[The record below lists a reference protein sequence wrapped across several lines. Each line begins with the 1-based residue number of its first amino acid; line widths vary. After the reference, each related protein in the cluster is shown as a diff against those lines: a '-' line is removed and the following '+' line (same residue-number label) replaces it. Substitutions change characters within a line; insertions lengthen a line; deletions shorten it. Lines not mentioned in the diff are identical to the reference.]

1 MRFGRRL
8 MKRLTLP
15 LISAFSVFSFD
26 FLRKHG
32 MAMKNSE
39 INRPM
44 SIFARAG
51 ALFLTFALVV
61 TTFTGAGA
69 QAQMATA
76 QQISAARRAITEEQ
90 RITHVLNRLGFG
102 ARPGDVE
109 RVRRMGIERYIEGQ
123 LNPEQIA
130 DAGMDARLRN
140 LTVLTQTTP
149 ELLARYP
156 NPGQLIRQL
165 QRQGRLPAD
174 LAQIRQMREGQTPNN
189 ARTNTTPAN
198 GNAPATNGGAMPN
211 EDAMPNEGAAGQN
224 AQVSDAQRNEYRRA
238 IRQYYMENNLRQPG
252 RIVQELQS
260 ARIIRAAHSER
271 QLNEVMVDF
280 WMNHFNVFANKG
292 ADRWLL
298 PAYERDAIRPR
309 TMGNFRDLLQAT
321 AQSPAMLFYLDNF
334 QSVSPNANAGR
345 RGQGMG
351 GRRMRGGNR
360 RMMNRGLGGGGLGGG
375 QMRGQTGGQTSGQM
389 DAPAN
394 DQMTAPQQRRP
405 PQGQRR
411 ARGINENY
419 ARELLE
425 LHTLGVDGGY
435 TQQDIVEIARC
446 FTGWTI
452 FDPRGATVRGG
463 EMEGNPRVQRMAEMF
478 NATPGGFYFNP
489 LLHDDGEKTVL
500 GQRIPAG
507 GGINDGLRVLDI
519 LARHPSTARFIAT
532 KLARRFVTDNP
543 SPALVERVAS
553 AFTRSNGDIR
563 QTLRAIFASPEFSA
577 PETYRAKIKT
587 PFEVAVSAIRA
598 LGAET
603 NGGPALHQWIN
614 RMGEPLYQYQA
625 PTGYPDTAEHWVNT
639 GALLERLNYG
649 LALASN
655 SIAGTR
661 VNLAANNST
670 GEANHASLVD
680 AYLNTILGGD
690 VSPQTRA
697 TLLRQ
702 LSEPQTTTA
711 RVETNADTDDDEESS
726 ETRANEGGAMM
737 EMPRG
742 EGRRGGRRRNAQMN
756 VQANLSPAE
765 QMRARVIGL
774 ILGSP
779 EFQRQ

>member
-1 MRFGRRL
+1 L
-8 MKRLTLP
+8 IKRVP
-15 LISAFSVFSFD
+15 CFSFD
-26 FLRKHG
+26 FSGKL
-32 MAMKNSE
+32 MVPLMKNSE
-39 INRPM
+39 INRPV
-44 SIFARAG
+44 SFFARAG
-51 ALFLTFALVV
+51 ALFLSFALVV
-61 TTFTGAGA
+61 STFAVA
-69 QAQMATA
+69 QAQRTAMA
-76 QQISAARRAITEEQ
+76 QQTSTARRVALNEEQ

-109 RVRRMGIERYIEGQ
+109 RVRRMGLERYIEQQ

-130 DAGMDARLRN
+130 DASVEARLRN
-140 LTVLTQTTP
+140 LQVLTQTTA

-156 NPGQLIRQL
+156 APGQLIRQL
-165 QRQGRLPAD
+165 QRQGRLPED
-174 LAQIRQMREGQTPNN
+174 LAALRGMRGGQTRNN
-189 ARTNTTPAN
+189 AGMNTTPAN
-198 GNAPATNGGAMPN
+198 GNAPATNEGAMVN
-211 EDAMPNEGAAGQN
+211 ESASGQN
-224 AQVSDAQRNEYRRA
+224 APQISDAQRNEYRRA
-238 IRQYYMENNLRQPG
+238 VREYYRENNLQQPQ
-252 RIVQELQS
+252 RILQELQA

-271 QLNEVMVDF
+271 QLQEVMVDF
-280 WMNHFNVFANKG
+280 WMNHFNVYANKG

-309 TMGNFRDLLQAT
+309 TVARFRDLLQAT

-334 QSVSPNANAGR
+334 QSVSPNAPQMGR
-345 RGQGMG
+345 RGQGLRGML
-351 GRRMRGGNR
+351 GGNR
-360 RMMNRGLGGGGLGGG
+360 RMMNRGLGGG
-375 QMRGQTGGQTSGQM
+375 QMRGQMGAQT
-389 DAPAN
+389 N
-394 DQMTAPQQRRP
+394 DQMNAQQQRRP
-405 PQGQRR
+405 QQGQGRR
-411 ARGINENY
+411 RGINENY

-463 EMEGNPRVQRMAEMF
+463 EMEGNPRARRMAEMF
-478 NATPGGFYFNP
+478 NVTPGGFYFNP
-489 LLHDDGEKTVL
+489 LLHDDGEKIVL

-543 SPALVERVAS
+543 SPALVERVAA
-553 AFTRSNGDIR
+553 AFTRSDGDIR
-563 QTLRAIFASPEFSA
+563 QTLRAIFTSPEFFA

-598 LGAET
+598 LDGET
-603 NGGPALHQWIN
+603 NGSPALHQWIA

-639 GALLERLNYG
+639 GALLERLNFG

-655 SIAGTR
+655 SIRGTR
-661 VNLAANNST
+661 INFAANNST
-670 GEANHASLVD
+670 ANANHASLID
-680 AYLNTILGGD
+680 AYLHTILGGD
-690 VSPQTRA
+690 VSTQTRA

-702 LSEPQTTTA
+702 SSEPPTTTA
-711 RVETNADTDDDEESS
+711 RVGTSTEAETEELGESRNDESGQM
-726 ETRANEGGAMM
+726 T
-737 EMPRG
+737 EMRRG
-742 EGRRGGRRRNAQMN
+742 EGRRRNAQMN
-756 VQANLSPAE
+756 MQANLSPAE
-765 QMRARVIGL
+765 QARARVIGL